1 GLSELRP
8 VSTGP
13 QGGPANSFV
22 YADNG
27 AFLGAI
33 PAEKNRQ
40 PIVLSRSGPWM
51 AKATV
56 AIEDRR
62 FYKHGGVDYK
72 GILRAA
78 GKDLGA
84 GRIVQGGST
93 ITQQLVRNLYISRQ
107 RTFKRKIKE
116 ACLAIKLA
124 RHRSKNWI
132 LGSYMNAVYYGNH
145 AYGVEAAAQTYF
157 SRRAST
163 LTLDQSALLAG
174 LPQSPSVF
182 DPIHRPLD
190 ALDRPDEV
198 LRAMLENGALTRSQ
212 YASALADR
220 DLHLVPGRL
229 YTRIREP
236 YFLSY
241 VRDQLIA
248 EYGANI

>member
-1 GLSELRP
+1 R
-8 VSTGP
+8 
-13 QGGPANSFV
+13 FV
-22 YADNG
+22 DEDNG
-27 AFLGAI
+27 PFLGAT
-33 PAEKNRQ
+33 PAAKSLQ
-40 PIVLSRSGPWM
+40 PLVLSPRGPWM

-72 GILRAA
+72 GIVRAAVKDLRA
-78 GKDLGA
+78 GKV
-84 GRIVQGGST
+84 VQGGST

-124 RHRSKNWI
+124 RNRSKDWI

-145 AYGVEAAAQTYF
+145 AYGIEAAAQTYF

-174 LPQSPSVF
+174 LPQAPSIF

-190 ALDRPDEV
+190 AVDRRDQV
-198 LRAMLENGALTRSQ
+198 LRAMLDNGAITRRQ
-212 YASALADR
+212 
-220 DLHLVPGRL
+220 
-229 YTRIREP
+229 
-236 YFLSY
+236 F
-241 VRDQLIA
+241 
-248 EYGANI
+248 